1 MRATARVVLAE
12 ARLGL
17 QQQFQY
23 RAAAFF
29 AILGFMIEPIV
40 YLVVWRTV
48 AETSSGSVG
57 GYSAD
62 DFVAYYIVWTL
73 VRNMNLALTPY
84 TWDYWIQRGRVSDR
98 LLEPANLFAR
108 VTGRFAGDKLV
119 WILAWLPIAAFMV
132 VVFRPQLSPSGLQL
146 LVFAIAIWG
155 AFLVRQGVLYLMGLL
170 SFWTTRGSAL
180 FETMVAIELVA
191 SGRLVPLSVM
201 PDWVERA
208 AGFMPFKW
216 TFQYPIE
223 VFIGKLDTT
232 AMVAGLA
239 YQLGWSLVL
248 ITAISLV
255 WRRATR
261 RYTAAGA

>member
-1 MRATARVVLAE
+1 MRTVARVVLAE
-12 ARLGL
+12 AKLGL

-29 AILGFMIEPIV
+29 SILGFMIEPIV

-48 AETSSGSVG
+48 AESSASTVG
-57 GYSAD
+57 GYTAD

-84 TWDYWIQRGRVSDR
+84 TWDHWIQRGRISDR

-108 VTGRFAGDKLV
+108 VTGRFAGDKIV
-119 WILAWLPIAAFMV
+119 WILAWFPIAAFMTL
-132 VVFRPQLSPSGLQL
+132 VFRPQLSPSILQVT
-146 LVFAIAIWG
+146 VFFVAIWG
-155 AFLVRQGVLYLMGLL
+155 AFLVRQAVLYLMGLI
-170 SFWTTRGSAL
+170 SFWTTRASAL
-180 FETMVAIELVA
+180 FETMVAVELIA

-208 AGFMPFKW
+208 AAWMPFKW

-223 VFIGKLDTT
+223 VFIGKLDTA
-232 AMVAGLA
+232 AMLQGLG
-239 YQLGWSLVL
+239 YQAGWSVAL
-248 ITAISLV
+248 IITIAVV
-255 WRRATR
+255 WSRATR